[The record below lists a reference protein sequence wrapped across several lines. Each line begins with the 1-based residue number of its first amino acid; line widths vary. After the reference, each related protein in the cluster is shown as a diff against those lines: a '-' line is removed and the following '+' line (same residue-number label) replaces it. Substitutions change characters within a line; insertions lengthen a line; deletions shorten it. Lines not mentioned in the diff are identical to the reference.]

1 MIELSSSNS
10 KFRTF
15 GTRELESLFKDPF
28 LAISTDNSALELG
41 MRFSVTVPGQIVA
54 IRYYKAPN
62 DNAVHTGKIWSDSG
76 TLLASIIFL
85 SNSSGSGWKESYLA
99 TPLIV
104 AANTFYRVSVNAIN
118 GYPYAIQDF
127 NFAISRG
134 HISAPINAGTFNTTS
149 GNFPNSS
156 FNNSNYFR
164 DIVFIPL

>member
-1 MIELSSSNS
+1 MIELSSSNP

-28 LAISTDNSALELG
+28 LADSTDNSALELG
-41 MRFSVTVPGQIVA
+41 MRFSVTVPGQILA
-54 IRYYKAPN
+54 IRYYKSPN

-76 TLLASIIFL
+76 TLLASVVFPTD
-85 SNSSGSGWKESYLA
+85 SSSGWKEKYLA

-104 AANTFYRVSVNAIN
+104 AVNTFYRVSVNAIN

-127 NFAISRG
+127 SFAISRG
-134 HISAPINAGTFNTTS
+134 HISAPISAGSFNTTS

-156 FNNSNYFR
+156 FNNTNYFR
-164 DIVFIPL
+164 DIVFIQS

>member
-1 MIELSSSNS
+1 MIELSSSNA

-76 TLLASIIFL
+76 TLLASTVFP
-85 SNSSGSGWKESYLA
+85 SNSGSGWKESYLA

-104 AANTFYRVSVNAIN
+104 TANTFYRVSVNAIN

-127 NFAISRG
+127 SFAISRG
-134 HISAPINAGTFNTTS
+134 HISAPINAGSFNTTS

-164 DIVFIPL
+164 DIVFIKS